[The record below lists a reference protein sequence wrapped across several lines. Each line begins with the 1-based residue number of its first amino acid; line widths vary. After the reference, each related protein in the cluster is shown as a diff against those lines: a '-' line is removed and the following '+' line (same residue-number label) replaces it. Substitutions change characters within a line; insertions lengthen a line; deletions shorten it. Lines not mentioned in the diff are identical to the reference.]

1 MPGMADVTGDSF
13 SASLIR
19 TAFLAQTRWKAMQSR
34 TARQYMNL
42 HALSAS
48 LDLFKPGAIVPWV
61 SYLFPTELLASYK
74 LTPMIPEIGSATLT
88 GTDLREPVESAAA
101 RMPLARDVCSY
112 HRIALAAVEN
122 DMLPSPTMCLGTTP
136 LCLGKECLLEMLAV
150 RHAVPFREI
159 RVPLPPDDGEA
170 PPEVVAD
177 VAEQIRVLHDDIGRW
192 TGRKP
197 DLRKAMELS
206 NQASSAWGRV
216 MAERLAG
223 RLEMDGRRTFA
234 TVFLGQLLWGT
245 PEGARD
251 FERLLTER
259 GRRDLMALAPSG
271 KRKLKRLLWLHTVP
285 HHDAEIFDMLRD
297 RGAVVIFEEM
307 GQMHQETVDPDNPF
321 PGLAR
326 RLTDNV
332 LWGTSAR
339 RARLNIALAQQ
350 LKVDGAVHFNHWGCR
365 HGLGS
370 VPVLR
375 AAFVQAGIPFLA
387 IDGDALAR
395 GGPQQEKSRQAMES
409 FLELL

>member
-1 MPGMADVTGDSF
+1 MPGMADVTGDSL

-34 TARQYMNL
+34 TARRYMDL

-61 SYLFPTELLASYK
+61 SYLFPTELLTSYK
-74 LTPMIPEIGSATLT
+74 LTPMIPELGSATLT
-88 GTDLREPVESAAA
+88 GSDLREPVESAAA

-122 DMLPSPTMCLGTTP
+122 DMLPTPTMCLGTTP

-150 RHAVPFREI
+150 QHNVPFREI
-159 RVPLPPDDGEA
+159 RVPLPPDEGEA
-170 PPEVVAD
+170 TPETVAD
-177 VAEQIRVLHDDIGRW
+177 VAEQMRVLHDDIGRW

-197 DLRKAMELS
+197 NLEKAIELS
-206 NQASSAWGRV
+206 NRASTAWGHV
-216 MAERLAG
+216 MTERLAG
-223 RLEMDGRRTFA
+223 RLEMDGRLTFA

-245 PEGARD
+245 ERGAKD
-251 FERLLTER
+251 FERLLTDR
-259 GRRDLMALAPSG
+259 GRSDLMAPVLDG
-271 KRKLKRLLWLHTVP
+271 GRKLKRLLWLHTVP
-285 HHDAEIFDMLRD
+285 HHDAAIFDMLRERD
-297 RGAVVIFEEM
+297 AVVIFEEM
-307 GQMHQETVDPDNPF
+307 GQMHLEAVDPEDPF
-321 PGLAR
+321 PGLAK

-332 LWGTSAR
+332 MWGSSAR
-339 RARLNIALAQQ
+339 RAKLTVALAKQ

-370 VPVLR
+370 VPVVR
-375 AAFVQAGIPFLA
+375 GAFMEAGIPFLA